1 MGESELT
8 QNFKYRVFYAA
19 RDGMAMCVCSLLKD
33 RTSEEIEE
41 ILNKVSAYFQIF
53 SKILCVCVLWIFKGN
68 DIFCVPIFVFWVG
81 DFFVALLWYR
91 WPTMYTVNCS
101 CTVGTSF
108 SCWCFVITVRF
119 WYWGWRNCQVRWI
132 CYWRCKC
139 IMVCCRSRYEKKLFI
154 LCQTHAHH
162 TGLVRIF
169 HKLCLHFH

>member
-1 MGESELT
+1 MVEQELT

-53 SKILCVCVLWIFKGN
+53 SKNSLCVFFEFSRAMTYFVYLFLFFEWVISLQLYYDTDGQQCTPLIVAARLGHRLVVDVLLSQFDF
-68 DIFCVPIFVFWVG
+68 DIEVEGTVKFDGYVIEGASALWCAAGAGMKNFSFFCE
-81 DFFVALLWYR
+81 R
-91 WPTMYTVNCS
+91 
-101 CTVGTSF
+101 
-108 SCWCFVITVRF
+108 
-119 WYWGWRNCQVRWI
+119 
-132 CYWRCKC
+132 
-139 IMVCCRSRYEKKLFI
+139 
-154 LCQTHAHH
+154 HAHH